1 MGEIVIM
8 RGATFG
14 KIDRFKLINHNL
26 VPGPGNYKN
35 EKVLVHKQ
43 SSPSL
48 TFGKSPM
55 AQDVATPN

>member
-1 MGEIVIM
+1 M

-35 EKVLVHKQ
+35 EKVLVHKH